1 MTLPDHNLDGLAPV
15 SGRQLA
21 AVGASPGNLPAIF
34 LRSGNSG
41 RRFWEFFTANI
52 RNKNTRKA
60 YFVAVAQF
68 SVWCE
73 RKKLR
78 LEDIQPVHVAAY
90 IEQLMLAHSK
100 PTVKQHLA
108 A

>member
-1 MTLPDHNLDGLAPV
+1 MSDELTPAP
-15 SGRQLA
+15 SRQLTA
-21 AVGASPGNLPAIF
+21 IGVTNTKVLAVF
-34 LRSGNSG
+34 LRRADAG

-78 LEDIQPVHVAAY
+78 LEDIQPLHVAAY